1 MNVKYK
7 RFVAVFINALLI
19 FLLALFRY
27 SGVATFRLGEAVP
40 IVLLPVIIAIS
51 MYFGDNATILAALF
65 AGVLMDSM
73 SADSS
78 WYNTVFFVIAA
89 AVCNFLSS
97 RFLNRNLK
105 AAAYITL
112 IVSLFYF
119 FLKYL
124 IFFVFGGISVNYD
137 YFLLYLIPS
146 VVYTAAFIVP
156 FYFLEKKLSQ

>member
-1 MNVKYK
+1 MKVKYK
-7 RFVAVFINALLI
+7 QFVAVTVNILI
-19 FLLALFRY
+19 IVLLAVFRY
-27 SGVATFRLGEAVP
+27 SGLATFKIGETVP
-40 IVLLPVIIAIS
+40 VVLLPVVIAVA
-51 MYFGDNATILAALF
+51 MFFGDNASLLSALL

-105 AAAYITL
+105 AAVYITL

>member
-1 MNVKYK
+1 MKVKYK
-7 RFVAVFINALLI
+7 QFVAATVNILIILL
-19 FLLALFRY
+19 LTVFRY
-27 SGVATFRLGEAVP
+27 SSLATFKIGEAVP
-40 IVLLPVIIAIS
+40 IVLLPAVIAVS
-51 MYFGDNATILAALF
+51 MFFGDNASLLAALLTGF
-65 AGVLMDSM
+65 LMDSM

-78 WYNTVFFVIAA
+78 WYNTVFFVLAA

-105 AAAYITL
+105 AAAYITV
-112 IVSLFYF
+112 IVSLVYF

-146 VVYTAAFIVP
+146 VVYTSAFIVP